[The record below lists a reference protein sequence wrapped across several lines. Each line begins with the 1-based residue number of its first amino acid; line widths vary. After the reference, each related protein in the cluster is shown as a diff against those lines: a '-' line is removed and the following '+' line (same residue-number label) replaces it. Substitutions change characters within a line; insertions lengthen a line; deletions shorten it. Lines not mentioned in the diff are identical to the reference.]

1 MSLAWSFSVLSH
13 KTSHKLFQGK
23 LSQPG
28 RKHGQQVLETL
39 WNHHWQLGFVFTL
52 LTCFQ
57 LPLPNTGNV
66 QRRSECQH
74 LGGVRT
80 RYVGRKPNRRSCIP
94 QASVITFCIC
104 NRLILSVCMVHLLR
118 IPGGHCK
125 GIVVYRCIDTLE
137 FKPRAAPF
145 PQPLCRPQAED
156 ELTCRCSHREPPT
169 KTAGPAWESDGEN
182 GNLLPLLGLRWTSA
196 LFRTS
201 AQYIVTKA
209 SL

>member
-118 IPGGHCK
+118 IPGDIAK
-125 GIVVYRCIDTLE
+125 VSLYIVVSIHWSSSLE
-137 FKPRAAPF
+137 LHRFHN
-145 PQPLCRPQAED
+145 LC
-156 ELTCRCSHREPPT
+156 
-169 KTAGPAWESDGEN
+169 AGRK
-182 GNLLPLLGLRWTSA
+182 L
-196 LFRTS
+196 RTS
-201 AQYIVTKA
+201 
-209 SL
+209 